1 MNHLRWNPLLRT
13 YTLIATNRIDRP
25 IFPDECPFCPGSGKI
40 KDTYDVLSLP
50 NEFPVLSPEFN
61 PPIQETE
68 SLFKS
73 GASHG
78 QCEVI
83 LYSPDH
89 FATLYDLDNQ
99 HIEKLIKLWR
109 DRCNEMSSD
118 PSIEYI
124 HIFENRGQEVG
135 SSIHHPHG
143 QIYGYPF
150 VPLKLKTEL
159 DSCKEYF
166 LQTNKNLILELN
178 EQEEK
183 DQKRIITSNKSFL
196 AYIPYFAEHPL
207 GVFISSRRQKNTLA
221 DFTNEE
227 ITDFAMILKD
237 VTGALDA
244 VYKKPL
250 PYTMSIHQAPHQSK
264 EYSDCKNYYSL
275 HVEFSPVL
283 KDATSIKF
291 PGGSE
296 MGAWASISSKP
307 AEESAEILRNAFR
320 IFKKVGQ

>member
-1 MNHLRWNPLLRT
+1 MNHLRWNPLLKT
-13 YTLIATNRIDRP
+13 YTLIATNRIQRP

-40 KDTYDVLSLP
+40 KDTYDVLYLP
-50 NEFPVLSPEFN
+50 NEFPVLSNEFKA
-61 PPIQETE
+61 PIQENG
-68 SLFKS
+68 SFFKS
-73 GASHG
+73 GASYG

-89 FATLYDLDNQ
+89 FATLYDLENS
-99 HIEKLIKLWR
+99 HVEKLIKLWR
-109 DRCNEMSSD
+109 DRSLELSKNA
-118 PSIEYI
+118 SIEYI

-150 VPLKLKTEL
+150 IPLKLKTEL

-178 EQEEK
+178 AQEESE
-183 DQKRIITSNKSFL
+183 QKRIITSNKSFL

-207 GVFISSRRQKNTLA
+207 GVFISSRRQKSFLT

-227 ITDFAMILKD
+227 ITDLAMILKD

-250 PYTMSIHQAPHQSK
+250 PYTMSIHQAPHKSK
-264 EYSDCKNYYSL
+264 EYFDNKNYYSL
-275 HVEFSPVL
+275 HIEFSPVL
-283 KDATSIKF
+283 KDASNVKF
-291 PGGSE
+291 HGGSE
-296 MGAWASISSKP
+296 MGAWANISTKP
-307 AEESAEILRNAFR
+307 AEESAEILRNALQ
-320 IFKKVGQ
+320 IFKKAGR